1 MANIQ
6 LFDKLGNEINPKTLA
21 GLVILSGGGS
31 VEEKIVALE
40 AALSGQTGCHVVAD
54 IKARDAL
61 TGMNVGDQAWVIDAT
76 GDSTVSTGGA
86 KYIYQSKESGWVK
99 TAEAES
105 MDVVLKWA
113 NLQDKPTSTVLEIDD
128 AVSKKHEHAN
138 KAAVLVKL
146 GVSGGR
152 LQLDGADVDSD
163 TVGAVLLEADAEIPA
178 NLAENGIVF
187 RKVAV

>member
-54 IKARDAL
+54 IEARDAL

-99 TAEAES
+99 TLACRNTP
-105 MDVVLKWA
+105 WA
-113 NLQDKPTSTVLEIDD
+113 DIGLRSFLTVC
-128 AVSKKHEHAN
+128 
-138 KAAVLVKL
+138 AA
-146 GVSGGR
+146 
-152 LQLDGADVDSD
+152 
-163 TVGAVLLEADAEIPA
+163 
-178 NLAENGIVF
+178 
-187 RKVAV
+187 